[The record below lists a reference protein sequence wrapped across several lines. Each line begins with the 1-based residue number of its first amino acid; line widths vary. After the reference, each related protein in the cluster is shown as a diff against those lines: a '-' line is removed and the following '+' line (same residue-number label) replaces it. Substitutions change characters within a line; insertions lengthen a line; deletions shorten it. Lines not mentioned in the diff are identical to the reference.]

1 MKYELIK
8 ATSKDIKLL
17 MGYKYKSILPYTT
30 DTSEEYIKRIED
42 YVKKNTPKQID
53 DYRLITVDGKLA
65 GCLLVTKEKEGVL
78 LDEIY
83 IEEEFRGKGLGTDII
98 KKIISQNKVVYLWVY
113 KENKIALSLYKR
125 LGFFVVEETESR
137 IKMKCEGE

>member
-8 ATSKDIKLL
+8 ATSKDIDLL
-17 MGYKYKSILPYTT
+17 MEYKYKSILPYAP
-30 DTSEEYIKRIED
+30 DTSKEYIKRIEN

-65 GCLLVTKEKEGVL
+65 GCLLVTPEDDGVL

-113 KENKIALSLYKR
+113 KENKIALSLYKK
-125 LGFFVVEETESR
+125 LGFFMVEETESR